1 MQMPELLRLRMITHV
16 CVSREKKWENAVSFA
31 RKTGRERERIS
42 ISLGRAANLESPAAP
57 SSLELAALPY
67 HGRRR

>member
-31 RKTGRERERIS
+31 RKTGRERIS

-57 SSLELAALPY
+57 SSLELPALPY